1 MLKNL
6 VIVAIGGGVGSALR
20 YLLQETLHKQLD
32 NFEPYGTFVVN
43 ILGCLLLGLLAG
55 YAEQEKL
62 INSSLNLLL
71 ISGFCGGFTTF
82 STFALQGNTLFIS
95 SKPVQAILYIGLSV
109 VLGLLAAYFGY
120 KLTKA

>member
-1 MLKNL
+1 MIKNL

-20 YLLQETLHKQLD
+20 YFLQETLHKQLD

-43 ILGCLLLGLLAG
+43 IAGCLLLGILAG

-62 INSSLNLLL
+62 INASMNLLL

-82 STFALQGNTLFIS
+82 STFAHQGNALFIS
-95 SKPVQAILYIGLSV
+95 NKPVQAILYVGLSV
-109 VLGLLAAYFGY
+109 IFGLLAAYFGY

>member
-6 VIVAIGGGVGSALR
+6 IIVAVGGGVGSALR
-20 YLLQETLHKQLD
+20 YLLQETLHKHIE
-32 NFEPYGTFVVN
+32 NFEPYGTLVVN

-62 INSSLNLLL
+62 VNASMNLLL

-82 STFALQGNTLFIS
+82 STFAYQGNTLFLS
-95 SKPVQAILYIGLSV
+95 SKPMQAILYIGLSV
-109 VLGLLAAYFGY
+109 IVGLIAAYFGY
-120 KLTKA
+120 KLTKG

>member
-6 VIVAIGGGVGSALR
+6 LIVAIGGGVGSALR
-20 YLLQETLHKQLD
+20 YLLQETLHKQID

-55 YAEQEKL
+55 YAEQEKI

-109 VLGLLAAYFGY
+109 VVGLLATYFGY
-120 KLTKA
+120 KLTKP

>member
-6 VIVAIGGGVGSALR
+6 IIVAVGGGVGSALR
-20 YLLQETLHKQLD
+20 YLLQETLHKQIE

-62 INSSLNLLL
+62 VNTCMNLLL

-82 STFALQGNTLFIS
+82 STFALQGNTLFLS
-95 SKPVQAILYIGLSV
+95 NKPIQAILYIGLSV
-109 VLGLLAAYFGY
+109 IVGLIAAYFGY
-120 KLTKA
+120 KLTKG

>member
-20 YLLQETLHKQLD
+20 YLLQEMLHKQLD

-109 VLGLLAAYFGY
+109 VVGLLAAYLGY
-120 KLTKA
+120 KIAKP

>member
-6 VIVAIGGGVGSALR
+6 LIVAIGGGAGSALR
-20 YLLQETLHKQLD
+20 YLLQETLHKQID

-82 STFALQGNTLFIS
+82 STFALQGNTLFVS

-109 VLGLLAAYFGY
+109 VVGLLAAYFGY
-120 KLTKA
+120 KLTKP

>member
-6 VIVAIGGGVGSALR
+6 LIVAIGGGVGSALR
-20 YLLQETLHKQLD
+20 YLLQETLHKQID

-55 YAEQEKL
+55 YAEQEKI

-109 VLGLLAAYFGY
+109 VVGLLAAYFGY
-120 KLTKA
+120 KLTKP